1 MSSLE
6 KIESE
11 IIEDLYNM
19 TIPEILECR
28 SKIDDF
34 TESERIRAYLK
45 HICDVVIDSKQED
58 SE

>member
-1 MSSLE
+1 MSSLAE
-6 KIESE
+6 IESE

-34 TESERIRAYLK
+34 TKSERIRTYLK
-45 HICDVVIDSKQED
+45 NVCDTVLDIKQED
-58 SE
+58 IE